1 MVTVTLQGPC
11 AQGASKDARVAALA
25 RRADVLEALER
36 FAEAASD
43 LREALS
49 HDPANKLVSLV
60 RPGCPWVMVS

>member
-1 MVTVTLQGPC
+1 M
-11 AQGASKDARVAALA
+11 AALA